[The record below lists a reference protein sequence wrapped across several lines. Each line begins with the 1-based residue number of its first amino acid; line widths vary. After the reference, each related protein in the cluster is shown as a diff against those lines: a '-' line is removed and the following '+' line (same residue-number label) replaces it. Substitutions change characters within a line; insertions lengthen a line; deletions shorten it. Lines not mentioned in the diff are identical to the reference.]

1 MMTVAFI
8 IIFALAMFSDCDPYR
23 DVMIIASGLFAIAAA
38 IEMGVYKLS
47 KK

>member
-1 MMTVAFI
+1 MMTILFT
-8 IIFALAMFSDCDPYR
+8 FMFMLAMFGDVSNR
-23 DVMIIASGLFAIAAA
+23 DAILITSGLFAIAAA